1 MSGSFVPSYLA
12 NAYLTGAMPSQQP
25 VVMPNTGFLQTLL
38 NAPTASPL
46 ESRETANRSALDV
59 LTNLAGNQETG
70 TPAGAPAPPGSPL
83 DATAGMGRIGGMVGS
98 LAGGPLGSIA
108 GRSLGSAIGSAVAAD
123 RAQEIADMY
132 GLTNMT
138 SPAAA
143 AGRSALNAGLTGLA
157 GTLAGSLGIPGLSMA
172 AARGAESFAP
182 GYSARSELADRFNEM
197 TARTEMDPYMQMEM
211 HRQMYASMEEPMSG
225 VHFGSGY
232 DASGKP
238 SGGPESGIGGEDG
251 GSKGGG
257 GGSSDS
263 GKGDP
268 SSEGGD
274 KARRGGL
281 ATDNGFL
288 GPEKFAQGGAV
299 VELQGGGKIAVGPG
313 GGLDDL
319 IPTSIN
325 GKRAAALSDGEFVI
339 PADVVSMMGDGS
351 SNAGARR
358 LYDLVRQIRQSKT
371 GTSRQA
377 GPLPVG
383 EILKRTMR

>member
-38 NAPTASPL
+38 GKPTVSPL
-46 ESRETANRSALDV
+46 ESRETANRSALEV
-59 LTNLAGNQETG
+59 LTNLAGNQESG

-83 DATAGMGRIGGMVGS
+83 DATAGMGRIGGMMGS
-98 LAGGPLGSIA
+98 LAGGRLGGIA
-108 GRSLGSAIGSAVAAD
+108 GRSLGSAIGSAVAAN

-143 AGRSALNAGLTGLA
+143 AGRSALNAGLTGLV
-157 GTLAGSLGIPGLSMA
+157 GSLADSI
-172 AARGAESFAP
+172 AP
-182 GYSARSELADRFNEM
+182 GYNARSELADRFNEM

-211 HRQMYASMEEPMSG
+211 HRQMYSSMEEAPPETHFAMDPTWGGPAPGEPTDNSAQDMSG
-225 VHFGSGY
+225 FGE
-232 DASGKP
+232 ATA
-238 SGGPESGIGGEDG
+238 ESSP
-251 GSKGGG
+251 GST
-257 GGSSDS
+257 
-263 GKGDP
+263 
-268 SSEGGD
+268 EGGD